1 MAEPPPT
8 ESNATTLS
16 PWLKPVEKWDILNPD
31 NYQEDGSCDMFLQ
44 RLVDENKGKFDLQE
58 SAFDSPDVKL
68 FSNMICKSATHTTN
82 IIESVGQLIKA
93 LLDRALQ
100 IPGLIHTNNMLWRR
114 GELLRKLLE
123 HYGNLS
129 SKLQEEQRILLNQL
143 AFVASRVQI
152 LLNALHISYD
162 PASGKLFK
170 MDLMDPTIKTA
181 VERTDRDLL
190 GVDPRLG
197 QLLDVLMSLVSGE
210 MYGQKLTVTFNPRM
224 ALTFKKA
231 DFYTFNDDEQ
241 LQLKNE
247 FVTLLLATMAQEG
260 LDVSKFSREWFI
272 RNITLYDGS
281 LVLSVI
287 LDDAATEA
295 IRSLGDDSTNDMVRK
310 TQLAFFKL
318 GFDPM
323 DIVFGMPQPLPLIQG
338 LYSKEWEDSNS
349 LPVFSMPGPF
359 PSSIMDTETE
369 LLVQHLVSTPG
380 SRQDAVYANRA
391 KGKDMQAILA
401 ATMYNRALESTANLQ
416 LPDTVTKDELVN
428 VLVKMLMGKEGVKAL
443 ISEEE
448 LKAKLVKAVYNS
460 QYAQYYAHYGQYY
473 YANLTNVNL
482 VAIQALISELAKK
495 ASKPP
500 VMVDVNLEALAKEL
514 KLQPSDIL
522 VQKLPGKDEFQ
533 SFAAD
538 VPYFKEKV
546 QEWNDRVAATK
557 EINAATNDAL
567 EAKRAAQA
575 KAAADKSEQTKQAA
589 EARAAAA
596 AQEAKR
602 QDEAAAR
609 AAERKAQAEA
619 EAEAQA
625 QARAAAEAEAK
636 AAAAASAEAKAKAD
650 AEAKAAAA
658 EAKAKAD
665 AEAEAKAKV
674 EAEAK
679 AKAEAEAK
687 AEAVATDSFNAQPTA
702 GGVFV
707 AGGDNGAQAGALG
720 KVLTLQEQQELEQ
733 NRKKTAELLAAQS
746 CVKEFV
752 RIRPFLKGIDTRATQ
767 LQLSILKDN
776 KATFKDTID
785 VLQQIKSNMVTE
797 SYCIDFSK
805 VFNPD
810 EPAGDDETAKHLK
823 ELNAAYKQFNIT
835 SPGVDKLKC
844 GVNGFIF
851 NDPMEYAQYAANNKD
866 KLISAFVDPKTRN
879 DAEKKLSG
887 DIDSAFMSQ
896 IEGLLKSFFEQDKNV
911 MTMFYG
917 ASGSGKTYISQT
929 ILDWL
934 FTQID
939 SEMTNNRSV
948 NFEISVVSDYNN
960 KLYDYYSNTAN
971 MTLDMEKIPSLTA
984 KGNRKEY
991 NTLRDMINSLK
1002 SITDSE
1008 KENATYFY
1016 FKHQRYCSG
1025 LRAEQNPAKQNLFYE
1040 GNTTYAVKPVKNPET
1055 SKPTFFFQKVKY
1067 RGEKLFKTDLEN
1079 RIKLFRSVNDTG
1091 LNAESSRSHLAIN
1104 IFRIKP
1110 GKSVQTFSIV
1120 DLAGTEDLNYLLDKE
1135 ARIFCNFQDTSADW
1149 GTQPIIDLSKIL
1161 PKNKAIIFGSGWR
1174 LVKSKSVAI
1183 DMLAGFTEATSYISD
1198 KGTGYSGSMKYP
1210 YKSTGDEST
1219 SISIKF
1225 DDLATKYVSAS
1236 NEAAMIAIEQE
1247 YALIVESYLPNIQ
1260 PEIKQKVT
1268 ETINNTISR
1277 FQLESFNIKPDVVA
1291 KSVLGM
1297 WAETKHIDK
1306 SLEQIRTLLRDKKAS
1321 VGRQEITFKPVAQKD
1336 NLYPCLDGSC
1346 AFVTKVLL
1354 PTIES
1359 KSSVVVV
1366 GALNPRRSD
1375 DYNSYRTMTNI
1386 TESFSD
1392 ICPTAPTKC
1401 AE

>member
-1 MAEPPPT
+1 MAQPPT

-231 DFYTFNDDEQ
+231 DFYTFGDDEQ

-310 TQLAFFKL
+310 TQLTFFKL

-391 KGKDMQAILA
+391 KGKDVQAITA

-428 VLVKMLMGKEGVKAL
+428 VLVKMLMGKEGVKDL

-448 LKAKLVKAVYNS
+448 LKAMVAKTMYSA

-522 VQKLPGKDEFQ
+522 VQKLPSKDEFQ

-575 KAAADKSEQTKQAA
+575 KAAADKSEQKKQAA
-589 EARAAAA
+589 EARLAAA

-619 EAEAQA
+619 EAAAKAAAQAKAEARAKAEAEAQA
-625 QARAAAEAEAK
+625 QARAAAEAEA
-636 AAAAASAEAKAKAD
+636 A
-650 AEAKAAAA
+650 AAAA

-665 AEAEAKAKV
+665 AEAEA
-674 EAEAK
+674 AK
-679 AKAEAEAK
+679 AKADAEAAK
-687 AEAVATDSFNAQPTA
+687 AKADAAIADSAKAVVNVPANINPAAIGDVSVAQTDAN
-702 GGVFV
+702 
-707 AGGDNGAQAGALG
+707 AQAGALG
-720 KVLTLQEQQELEQ
+720 TVLTPDEQRKLEE
-733 NRKKTAELLAAQS
+733 NRIKTAALLAAQS

-767 LQLSILKDN
+767 LQLSILKDG
-776 KATFKDTID
+776 KATYDDTVD
-785 VLQQIKSNMVTE
+785 ELKQIKSNMFTTE
-797 SYCIDFSK
+797 YCIDFAK
-805 VFNPD
+805 VFNP
-810 EPAGDDETAKHLK
+810 PMLLGDDKTTTQ
-823 ELNAAYKQFNIT
+823 LNNLNTEYKKFNVT
-835 SPGVDKLKC
+835 QPDVDKLKC

-851 NDPMEYAQYAANNKD
+851 NDPMEYAQYAAANTD
-866 KLISAFVDPKTRN
+866 KSISAFSDPKTPT
-879 DAEKKLSG
+879 DEQKALAKA
-887 DIDSAFMSQ
+887 IDKAFMNQ
-896 IEGLLKSFFEQDKNV
+896 IEGLLKSFFDKGKRKNV
-911 MTMFYG
+911 LTMFYG

-934 FTQID
+934 FQQIVANGGD
-939 SEMTNNRSV
+939 DK
-948 NFEISVVSDYNN
+948 FGISVVSDYNN
-960 KLYDYYSNTAN
+960 KLYDYYDEKADE
-971 MTLDMEKIPSLTA
+971 TLEIDAQIKPGTQKSPPFASLIT
-984 KGNRKEY
+984 KTRTSFKNLKE
-991 NTLRDMINSLK
+991 MIQALK
-1002 SITDSE
+1002 STNKVS
-1008 KENATYFY
+1008 KEDATYLF
-1016 FKHQRYCSG
+1016 FKHQRTCSG
-1025 LRAEQNPAKQNLFYE
+1025 LRAENSNSLFFYE
-1040 GNTTYAVKPVKNPET
+1040 GNERYSIKSKNSFKIVEFKPSTQFTN
-1055 SKPTFFFQKVKY
+1055 
-1067 RGEKLFKTDLEN
+1067 DLLD

-1104 IFRIKP
+1104 IYRLDKTNNP
-1110 GKSVQTFSIV
+1110 TQTFSLV
-1120 DLAGTEDLNYLLDKE
+1120 DLAGTEDLNYLLDSE
-1135 ARIFCNFQDTSADW
+1135 ARDKFKIGPDW
-1149 GTQPIIDLSKIL
+1149 GKHDIPTKTEIITHSTIL
-1161 PKNKAIIFGSGWR
+1161 GSGWR
-1174 LVKSKSVAI
+1174 VVKIKSIAI
-1183 DMLAGFTEATSYISD
+1183 DMLAGFTEATSNLSAQNGVGLAGSSVYD
-1198 KGTGYSGSMKYP
+1198 KS
-1210 YKSTGDEST
+1210 STFSEV
-1219 SISIKF
+1219 F
-1225 DDLATKYVSAS
+1225 NDLATKYVQAS
-1236 NEAAMIAIEQE
+1236 TAKQMTELEEMYSN
-1247 YALIVESYLPNIQ
+1247 IVMS
-1260 PEIKQKVT
+1260 KVEPGKEELFNQIIRT
-1268 ETINNTISR
+1268 TISR
-1277 FQLESFNIKPDVVA
+1277 FALDFNSIIPNTVTN
-1291 KSVLGM
+1291 SVLGM

-1306 SLEQIRTLLRDKKAS
+1306 SLEQIRTLLRDKKDS
-1321 VGRQEITFKPVAQKD
+1321 VDSKVEELSGGTSKYQCLTG
-1336 NLYPCLDGSC
+1336 PCT
-1346 AFVTKVLL
+1346 FVTKVLY
-1354 PTIES
+1354 PTIQK
-1359 KSSVVVV
+1359 KSSVVVI